1 MNRKLWLY
9 CNSQNLRLNKKIK
22 KGSRKSFKHE
32 FKTKMFQVCLGAK
45 LPVKKDENKMKRNK
59 KMNWEFEV
67 NV

>member
-45 LPVKKDENKMKRNK
+45 LPVKKG
-59 KMNWEFEV
+59 
-67 NV
+67 

>member
-1 MNRKLWLY
+1 
-9 CNSQNLRLNKKIK
+9 
-22 KGSRKSFKHE
+22 
-32 FKTKMFQVCLGAK
+32 MFQVCLGAK